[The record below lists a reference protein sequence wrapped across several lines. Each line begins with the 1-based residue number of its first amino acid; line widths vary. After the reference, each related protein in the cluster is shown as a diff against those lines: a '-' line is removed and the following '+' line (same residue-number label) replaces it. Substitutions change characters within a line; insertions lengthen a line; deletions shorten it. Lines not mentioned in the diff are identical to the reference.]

1 MGYVENMITLLVS
14 IFLILLVTGAVFL
27 LRESGKHEKSNPKI
41 NICFDDMKAKEIG
54 RR

>member
-1 MGYVENMITLLVS
+1 MGYLEFMIN
-14 IFLILLVTGAVFL
+14 LLVTFFLIFLVAGAVFL
-27 LRESGKHEKSNPKI
+27 FRKLGKHEKSNPKI